1 MCADFRESSG
11 VSLLAAC
18 DVEVPP
24 RECAQKGG
32 AARVDAQKIGPEWWT
47 PGRPDRLQYSW
58 ISVVVLY
65 KPRSLPLATKAACD
79 RWQRLL
85 ATCTATAPTVLF
97 PDNNRVAQNLTAV
110 TACVA
115 ARMPHRG
122 ALHIYTAIP
131 APRTIGLARGR
142 RRDLQQDRGGKGSG
156 PARNSRGRATVHLQQ
171 VSGRPA
177 ARLCCLNCLEEHL
190 SVKCEL
196 SVPDISALLQR
207 CCLLS
212 LLSWKP

>member
-131 APRTIGLARGR
+131 APRTIGLARG
-142 RRDLQQDRGGKGSG
+142 GGGIFSKIEE
-156 PARNSRGRATVHLQQ
+156 ARALAPPVTAEDEPLFIFNKFQAVLL
-171 VSGRPA
+171 PDFA
-177 ARLCCLNCLEEHL
+177 A
-190 SVKCEL
+190 
-196 SVPDISALLQR
+196 
-207 CCLLS
+207 
-212 LLSWKP
+212 